1 MRPGGFA
8 EKFLNTWWLLD
19 WHEIRVS
26 GRSINLG
33 GQAVMQW
40 LLMEQAF
47 FLILPKSG
55 EGGGAM
61 AHHAPLVS
69 TGLLKCDDFKTT
81 AQHLSIMWSETNLR
95 TKNNFFDLHFFK
107 QNSVCKKKLPTCAN
121 PALTPNTPLIH
132 ISFTY
137 SKWNMYL
144 KLIFLLKNDGEKLSG
159 WANLL
164 EQWSAQSLHRKQLL

>member
-1 MRPGGFA
+1 MPLAQLCSMVLDLSFHLFGGLGETRRFCWKVF
-8 EKFLNTWWLLD
+8 EHVVTGWLLD

-95 TKNNFFDLHFFK
+95 TKSNLFDLDLFFVNNISPER
-107 QNSVCKKKLPTCAN
+107 NSVCKK
-121 PALTPNTPLIH
+121 NT
-132 ISFTY
+132 
-137 SKWNMYL
+137 YL
-144 KLIFLLKNDGEKLSG
+144 RKSG
-159 WANLL
+159 FNT
-164 EQWSAQSLHRKQLL
+164 